1 MINYVPNSFKA
12 PYKPI
17 PIKIERSVY
26 CEMSFLKKIQPI
38 LETPLTI
45 LDMDERDLRFKM
57 LVDMLIN
64 FNLYVDIPENDIP
77 RDTKLYDSSNNIL
90 QKIARKKFSGTGTR
104 IKGNQHFVSIHQIS
118 EHSTPEQLN
127 SIYLTCEPD
136 ELCRQISKKYGVM
149 IIRYDEKE
157 DDVTPKYLL
166 KNAIMNKHIIKG
178 RKVDGDRWGFL
189 QELHAVSNSLVV
201 IDGYILSR
209 KDKIDYNLRSI
220 LNKILPKESLS
231 IPYNITI
238 LANEKTETNEFE
250 LCLSEAKVN
259 VTNIIREIRPGE
271 FNFTLNV
278 WSMMGKEHDRWI
290 ITNNLYLSCPSGFD
304 LIYCD
309 KRNNSWYNKS
319 SVVHASYIYS
329 NKEDKRDYEQL
340 CQRLI
345 SLKKDENILWM
356 DDKINRLL

>member
-1 MINYVPNSFKA
+1 MINYVPNSYKTPFK
-12 PYKPI
+12 PT

-26 CEMSFLKKIQPI
+26 CEMNFLRKIQPI
-38 LETPLTI
+38 LESPLTI

-77 RDTKLYDSSNNIL
+77 RDTKLYDFSNNIL

-166 KNAIMNKHIIKG
+166 KNAIMNKHILKG
-178 RKVDGDRWGFL
+178 TKVDGNRWGFL
-189 QELHAVSNSLVV
+189 QELHAISNSLIV
-201 IDGYILSR
+201 IDGYILNSN
-209 KDKIDYNLRSI
+209 DVLTNNLRNI
-220 LNKILPKESLS
+220 LDKILPRESLS

-238 LANEKTETNEFE
+238 LANEKTETNKFE
-250 LCLSEAKVN
+250 LCLSDAKDN
-259 VTNIIREIRPGE
+259 VANIIREIRPDD
-271 FNFTLNV
+271 FNFSLNV
-278 WSMMGKEHDRWI
+278 CSMMGREHDRWI

-304 LIYCD
+304 LITCD
-309 KRNNSWYNKS
+309 KKNITRYNKS

-329 NKEDKRDYEQL
+329 NREDKRDYEQL

-345 SLKKDENILWM
+345 NLQKDENVIWM